1 MESKKSGL
9 EHSLW
14 EKIQENTKKGDV
26 VTLSYNQKKDT
37 DQILTNQQD
46 QDESSRISEKSPEFD
61 VLGTALNDLHS
72 PFEF

>member
-1 MESKKSGL
+1 MGK
-9 EHSLW
+9 
-14 EKIQENTKKGDV
+14 NTREFNPKKGDV
-26 VTLSYNQKKDT
+26 VPLSFNQKKDA

-46 QDESSRISEKSPEFD
+46 QNENSSNGEKSPEFD